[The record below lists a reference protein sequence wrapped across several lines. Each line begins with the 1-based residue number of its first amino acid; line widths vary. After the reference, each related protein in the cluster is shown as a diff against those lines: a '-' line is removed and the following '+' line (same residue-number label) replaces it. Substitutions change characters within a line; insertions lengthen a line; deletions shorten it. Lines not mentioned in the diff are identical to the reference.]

1 MPMKFRFLCLCLL
14 TASLV
19 AAGGC
24 SVNPVTGQ
32 SDFVLMSED
41 QEISLGRQNHPKIL
55 QQYGSYD
62 LKKLQ
67 DYVQQVGERLAKN
80 SHRSNLIYRFTVLD
94 SPDVNAFALP
104 GGYIYVTRGLM
115 AYLKSEAE
123 LAAVLGHEIGHVTAR
138 HAVRQHSAATA
149 TSIIGA
155 VIASQ
160 TGVQGA
166 GDLLNV
172 IGSAIVRGYGRE
184 HELESDRLGA
194 EYLARSGYDP
204 QAMIEVIRVLKNQE
218 LFEKQLAKEEEREP
232 RVYHGVF
239 ASHPDNDKRLQQVV
253 GQAHKFK
260 VQHPVRNHQRYMKLL
275 NGVVFGDSEKQGIL
289 RGRNFY
295 HKDLDFTL
303 TFPQHWKIDNLPDV
317 LIARPPRGDG
327 FLQMSMQDLNK
338 RISPREFILQRMNL
352 DNLQRGEN
360 FQHAGMSGYTA
371 VAHGRS
377 PFGNRLIRVTVL
389 YYNKSAYIFY
399 GTAKR
404 SNEPYKYDADFI
416 ATARSFRPLTS
427 KERQLAKAQQLKII
441 KAKKGTRFA
450 HLAKTSH
457 INHHAEEQLR
467 LLNRYYPK
475 GEPQTGS
482 LIKIVE

>member
-1 MPMKFRFLCLCLL
+1 MPITFRFLCFYLL
-14 TASLV
+14 TASLIV
-19 AAGGC
+19 SGGC

-55 QQYGSYD
+55 QEYGAYD
-62 LKKLQ
+62 LKALQ

-104 GGYIYVTRGLM
+104 GGYIYITRGLM

-138 HAVRQHSAATA
+138 HAVRQQSAAAA
-149 TSIIGA
+149 TGIIGA

-172 IGSAIVRGYGRE
+172 IGSAIVNGYGRE

-218 LFEKQLAKEEEREP
+218 LFEKQLAKEEGREP

-239 ASHPDNDKRLQQVV
+239 ATHPDNDKRLQQVV
-253 GQAHKFK
+253 SQAHTLK
-260 VQHPVRNHQRYMKLL
+260 VQRAVQNHQHYMKLL
-275 NGVVFGDSEKQGIL
+275 DGVVFGDSEKQGVL
-289 RGRNFY
+289 RGSHFY
-295 HKDLDFTL
+295 HKDLDFGL
-303 TFPQHWKIDNLPDV
+303 TFPRHWKIDNLPNTLV
-317 LIARPPRGDG
+317 ARPPEGDG
-327 FLQMSMQDLNK
+327 FLQISMQDLNK
-338 RISPREFILQRMNL
+338 RMSPREFIIQRLKL
-352 DNLQRGEN
+352 DNLQRGEAI
-360 FQHAGMSGYTA
+360 QHAGMSGYTA
-371 VAHGRS
+371 ITSGRS
-377 PFGNRLIRVTVL
+377 PFGNRQVRITVL
-389 YYNKSAYIFY
+389 YYRKSAYIFY
-399 GTAKR
+399 GAAKHTK
-404 SNEPYKYDADFI
+404 EPYKYDADFI
-416 ATARSFRPLTS
+416 ATARSFRPLTD
-427 KERQLAKAQQLKII
+427 KERQLAKAQKIKII
-441 KAKKGTRFA
+441 KVNKGTSFA
-450 HLAKTSH
+450 SLAKTSH

-467 LLNRYYPK
+467 LLNRYYPA
-475 GEPQTGS
+475 GEPSAGD